1 MSDIYSFGTWVR
13 RRRKG
18 LDLTQNALA
27 ERVGCTESMLRKIEA
42 DARRPSKQLAIRLA
56 SALELSGSQQAAFL
70 KAARAELASDQL
82 VHPLHEYSTTR
93 TPATSKPAQS
103 SQADLEIPRTAQ
115 QTSRV
120 LAPVG
125 TQVSTIPLPLNSL
138 IDRTQE
144 LEQLLTLLRAGK
156 RLLTLTGPGGVG
168 KTRLI
173 IQLATRLVAEYPDN
187 IWFVDL
193 SAVQDVAQLLV
204 QVAQVV
210 GGIEHETYDLAERLQ
225 LWLRGKHTL
234 LLLDNAEQISHVAD
248 VFGQWLHNAPALT
261 LVVASRIPLRLAGE
275 QEYPIRPLAYP
286 DPKATLTFEQIA
298 EHSAVALF
306 ISRTQDLL
314 PHFALTSANMADVV
328 EICAQLDGLPLAIEL
343 AAARM
348 RLFTP
353 HQLLLQLREH
363 GILQLLSSDSY
374 DRPARQQTIQATLAW
389 SYKLLSEPEQILFTR
404 LSVFVSG
411 WSLSVAEA
419 VCADTKAATA
429 QIRGEDFLKLLEGL
443 IEHNLVQ
450 RSYEESVEARFT
462 LLKSIREFAQQQ
474 LQLRG
479 EQELLQGR
487 HAELYIA
494 LVSQARERYDHGDVN
509 AFAPIHA
516 DIDNLRSAL
525 DWALNHGMVAATAE
539 AIVRLGPFWSSRM
552 PVTLRWLEGVLA
564 HGQELAPALHANI
577 LSLTGSLSWE
587 VFRNPL
593 RAQQLCAASVAI
605 YRDIQ
610 DQRGLATALNRLAH
624 IAVSMGVIDP
634 AKTRA
639 YLDESLALRRS
650 IGDQS
655 GSAETLIIQGH
666 LAVLQGD
673 FAHASACMNEA
684 LVLRRTRAAPLGIA
698 VALFYVGWLAFKQ
711 GDYAHM
717 EHVNSERLTIEQ
729 AMGNPQGIADCK
741 LWLGV
746 AILWQGDSAQALKL
760 ISESLVQLRNL
771 DEPRNLTHVLDACTH
786 TRMSTGDL
794 NGAQRGQ
801 LERLTLLESLGV
813 WRGAAWSHMLLGRI
827 ALAQSQPSEARSRF
841 RTAYSI
847 LREGRAPYHPTHLFS
862 DLSPR
867 RDAEGLILLLEGS
880 AALAA
885 HTANAPMAVQLLGA
899 AAQLRQSQHLH
910 FYFPDE
916 QQLTTETLASISQL
930 LGQESFTTSWEA
942 GQQMSLEQAVA
953 YAFAHT

>member
-1 MSDIYSFGTWVR
+1 MSEIYSFGTWVR

-27 ERVGCTESMLRKIEA
+27 ERVGCTESMLRKIET
-42 DARRPSKQLAIRLA
+42 DTRRPSKQLAIRLA
-56 SALELSGSQQAAFL
+56 SALELTGSQQAAFL
-70 KAARAELASDQL
+70 KAARAELAVDQL
-82 VHPLHEYSTTR
+82 AHPVQEYSAARIPTPDGPAHSSHTELETAR
-93 TPATSKPAQS
+93 TGQQKSRSAAPASTLGSN
-103 SQADLEIPRTAQ
+103 IPF
-115 QTSRV
+115 
-120 LAPVG
+120 
-125 TQVSTIPLPLNSL
+125 PLNSL
-138 IDRTQE
+138 INRTQE

-173 IQLATRLVAEYPDN
+173 VQLATLLVAEYPDN

-193 SAVQDVAQLLV
+193 SAVHDVTQLQV

-210 GGIEHETYDLAERLQ
+210 GVTEHEAYDLAERLQ
-225 LWLRGKHTL
+225 LWLRGKHSL
-234 LLLDNAEQISHVAD
+234 LLLDNAEQISHVGD
-248 VFGQWLHNAPALT
+248 VFGQWLHIAPDLT

-286 DPKATLTFEQIA
+286 DPKTALSFEQIA
-298 EHSAVALF
+298 EHSAITLF

-314 PHFALTSANMADVV
+314 PHFALTSTNVADIV

-353 HQLLLQLREH
+353 QQLLLQLREH
-363 GILQLLSSDSY
+363 GILQLLSNSGY
-374 DRPARQQTIQATLAW
+374 DRPARHQTIQATLAW

-419 VCADTKAATA
+419 ICADTKEPMA
-429 QIRGEDFLKLLEGL
+429 QIHGEDILTLLEAL

-450 RSYEESVEARFT
+450 RSNDESVEAHFT

-479 EQELLQGR
+479 EQELIQHR
-487 HAELYIA
+487 HAELYIT
-494 LVSQARERYDHGDVN
+494 LVSQAREHYDRGDVN
-509 AFAPIHA
+509 AFASIHA

-525 DWALNHGMVAATAE
+525 DWALNHGMVEATAE
-539 AIVRLGPFWSSRM
+539 AIVRLEPFWSSRM
-552 PVTLRWLEGVLA
+552 PVTLQWLEGVLA

-605 YRDIQ
+605 YRDLQ

-624 IAVSMGVIDP
+624 MAVSMGVIEA
-634 AKTRA
+634 AKTKA

-666 LAVLQGD
+666 LAALQGD
-673 FAHASACMNEA
+673 FAHASACMDEA
-684 LVLRRTRAAPLGIA
+684 LALRRSKAAPLGIA

-717 EHVNSERLTIEQ
+717 ERVNSERLTIEH

-746 AILWQGDSAQALKL
+746 AALWQGDSTQALRL
-760 ISESLVQLRNL
+760 ISESLAQLRNL
-771 DEPRNLTHVLDACTH
+771 DEPRNLTHVLDACAH
-786 TRMSTGDL
+786 TRMSAGDL

-801 LERLTLLESLGV
+801 LERLTLLDGLGV
-813 WRGAAWSHMLLGRI
+813 WRGTAWSHILLGRI

-847 LREGRAPYHPTHLFS
+847 LREGRLPYHPTHLFS

-867 RDAEGLILLLEGS
+867 RDAEGLIVLVEAS

-885 HTANAPMAVQLLGA
+885 YTSNAAMAAQLLGA

-916 QQLTTETLASISQL
+916 QQLTIETLSIVSTL
-930 LGQESFTTSWEA
+930 LDRQHLNAYWEA
-942 GQQMSLEQAVA
+942 GQQMSLEEALTH
-953 YAFAHT
+953 AFAYK